1 MLFNLSPKSRG
12 RIQRTSKALASL
24 IDEALLQ
31 EKKCPGMVSVQ
42 VIKTALETESLDFEQ
57 VLDLGATSFLTTV
70 KLIPQGR
77 PCKCNHLLECPTVSE
92 IVSSYIEVAEVNLN
106 IEKANTRAEF
116 KQIVE
121 VSKYDRN

>member
-1 MLFNLSPKSRG
+1 MLSNLNPKSRG

-57 VLDLGATSFLTTV
+57 VLDLGATSFQTTV
-70 KLIPQGR
+70 KLIPHGR
-77 PCKCNHLLECPTVSE
+77 PCKCKDLLECPTVSQ
-92 IVSSYIEVAEVNLN
+92 VMSSYIEVAKANLN
-106 IEKANTRAEF
+106 IEQADNRAEF
-116 KQIVE
+116 ERIVE
-121 VSKYDRN
+121 VSKYDRD

>member
-1 MLFNLSPKSRG
+1 
-12 RIQRTSKALASL
+12 
-24 IDEALLQ
+24 
-31 EKKCPGMVSVQ
+31 MVSVQ

-77 PCKCNHLLECPTVSE
+77 PCMCEHLLECPTVSE

-106 IEKANTRAEF
+106 IEEANTRAEF
-116 KQIVE
+116 KRIVE